1 MALPDVARRCFATVT
16 LQAPQAAD
24 VAYGRPLPDLRLTAD
39 PTALLGP
46 AGAFLALYRPA
57 GSGARPV
64 AVFATP

>member
-1 MALPDVARRCFATVT
+1 MT